1 MMGEKLS
8 VGIYTDIRD
17 KIIRREIDDRTFLT
31 ENELAKQYSVSKAPI
46 RDALHLLCSNGYLVS
61 YPRKGYMVK
70 LYTRSEVEQ
79 MQQVRLHLEKLSIEL
94 VIANASDE
102 QIKDLRKYNEQ
113 YEYVTDPSMSN
124 NARFH
129 MGLARI
135 SGNPYL
141 VSSLEPLI
149 NNISRYWIETSFD
162 FKPHLEIIEALLK
175 RDLSLALKCL
185 ESDFSH

>member
-1 MMGEKLS
+1 MEEKLS
-8 VGIYTDIRD
+8 NSIYTDIRD
-17 KIIRREIDDRTFLT
+17 KIIRGEIDDRTFLT
-31 ENELAKQYSVSKAPI
+31 ESDLAKQYGVSKAPI

-70 LYTRSEVEQ
+70 LYNRTEIEQ

-94 VIANASDE
+94 VIANATDE
-102 QIKDLRKYNEQ
+102 QISALRKYNEQ
-113 YEYVTDPSMSN
+113 YEYVTDPDMSN

-141 VSSLEPLI
+141 AATLEPLI
-149 NNISRYWIETSFD
+149 HNISRYWIEANFD
-162 FKPHLEIIEALLK
+162 FRHYLAIIDALLQ
-175 RDLSLALKCL
+175 RDLPLALQAL
-185 ESDFSH
+185 EADFTR